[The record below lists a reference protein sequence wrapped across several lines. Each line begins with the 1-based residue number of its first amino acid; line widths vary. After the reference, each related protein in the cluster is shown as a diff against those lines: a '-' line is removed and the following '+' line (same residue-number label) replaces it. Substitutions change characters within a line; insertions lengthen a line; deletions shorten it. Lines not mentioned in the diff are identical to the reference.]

1 MSGVKS
7 IKMKNE
13 LSSRE
18 RKREREKER
27 ERERESFPSFGVFTK
42 TGAIQCAFTAAAVGK
57 HYSFLGPSFV
67 VWVSKSTSPEG

>member
-27 ERERESFPSFGVFTK
+27 KREREREKASLLLACLQKRAPFSVLLPPPQSANITVF
-42 TGAIQCAFTAAAVGK
+42 
-57 HYSFLGPSFV
+57 
-67 VWVSKSTSPEG
+67 